1 MNVPAPSFIVHRSSF
16 VSGRPAEMGAKR
28 GLPERSVMRHDSH
41 YVEELTKRSG
51 RHIGTM
57 LPLEFIEANAEQ
69 PRTQL
74 GNIEELAASIREKGV
89 LEPILVRVIGPNRY
103 QIISGERRYRAATL
117 AGLDEIPAIELDVDD
132 KEQLEIALIENI
144 QRKDLTAF
152 EEAEG
157 LYVLQ
162 QKFGYTHEKISQVIG
177 KSRTTV
183 TETLLINDI
192 PDRIRLMCREAGIS
206 NKSVLVQV
214 ARASSEEAME
224 QVVRA
229 FAAGELSREDLRKQT
244 AKPEPKKA
252 GRPKNFTY
260 ALKDKSLPFTLN
272 LAFKKPN
279 VEKGEVIE
287 AVRELLKRLES
298 E

>member
-1 MNVPAPSFIVHRSSF
+1 MA
-16 VSGRPAEMGAKR
+16 MKR
-28 GLPERSVMRHDSH
+28 GLPERPMMRHDSH
-41 YVEELTKRSG
+41 YVDELTKRSG
-51 RHIGTM
+51 RHIGSM
-57 LPLEFIEANAEQ
+57 LPLAAIEPNAEQ

-89 LEPILVRVIGPNRY
+89 LEPILVRALGANRY

-132 KEQLEIALIENI
+132 KEQVEIALIENI

-157 LYVLQ
+157 FFVLQ
-162 QKFGYTHEKISQVIG
+162 QKFGYTHEKIAQVIG
-177 KSRTTV
+177 KSRTTI
-183 TETLLINDI
+183 TETLSINEI
-192 PDRIRLMCREAGIS
+192 PDRIRAMCREAGIS

-214 ARASSEEAME
+214 ARAGSEEAME
-224 QVVRA
+224 QFVRA
-229 FAAGELSREDLRKQT
+229 VAAGELSRDELRKQT
-244 AKPEPKKA
+244 AAKPEPKKA

-260 ALKDKSLPFTLN
+260 TLKDKALPFSLN
-272 LAFKKPN
+272 LAFRKAN
-279 VEKGEVIE
+279 VEKSEVID
-287 AVRELLKRLES
+287 AVRELLRRLEA

>member
-1 MNVPAPSFIVHRSSF
+1 
-16 VSGRPAEMGAKR
+16 
-28 GLPERSVMRHDSH
+28 MRHDSH
-41 YVEELTKRSG
+41 YVDELTKRSG

-57 LPLEFIEANAEQ
+57 LPLELIEPNAEQ

-74 GNIEELAASIREKGV
+74 GNIEELAASVREKGV
-89 LEPILVRVIGPNRY
+89 LEPILVRLIGPNRY
-103 QIISGERRYRAATL
+103 QIIAGERRYRAATL
-117 AGLDEIPAIELDVDD
+117 AGLGEIPAIELDVDE

-183 TETLLINDI
+183 TETLLINEI

-214 ARASSEEAME
+214 ARANSEEAME

-244 AKPEPKKA
+244 AKPEAKKA

-279 VEKGEVIE
+279 VEKTEVIE

-298 E
+298 EE

>member
-1 MNVPAPSFIVHRSSF
+1 M
-16 VSGRPAEMGAKR
+16 AKR

-51 RHIGTM
+51 RHIGSM
-57 LPLEFIEANAEQ
+57 LPLEFIEPNAEQ

-74 GNIEELAASIREKGV
+74 GNIEELAASVREKGV
-89 LEPILVRVIGPNRY
+89 LEPILVRQIGENRF

-132 KEQLEIALIENI
+132 REQLEIALIENI
-144 QRKDLTAF
+144 QRKDLTPF

-157 LYVLQ
+157 FALLQ

-177 KSRTTV
+177 KSRTTI
-183 TETLLINDI
+183 TETLQINEI
-192 PDRIRLMCREAGIS
+192 PDRIRAMCREAGIS
-206 NKSVLVQV
+206 NKSILVQV
-214 ARASSEEAME
+214 ARAGSEQAME
-224 QVVRA
+224 KLVRS
-229 FAAGELSREDLRKQT
+229 FGAGEISRDELRKQT

-252 GRPKNFTY
+252 GRPKNYVY

-272 LAFKKPN
+272 LAFRKPN

-287 AVRELLKRLES
+287 AVRELLRRLEA
-298 E
+298 ER

>member
-1 MNVPAPSFIVHRSSF
+1 M
-16 VSGRPAEMGAKR
+16 AKR
-28 GLPERSVMRHDSH
+28 GLPERHGMRHDSH
-41 YVEELTKRSG
+41 YVDELTRRSG
-51 RHIGTM
+51 RHIGMM
-57 LPLEFIEANAEQ
+57 LPLQFIEPNADQ

-74 GNIEELAASIREKGV
+74 GNIEELAASVREKGV
-89 LEPILVRVIGPNRY
+89 LEPILVRQIGPNRY

-117 AGLDEIPAIELDVDD
+117 AGLEEIPAIELDVDD

-144 QRKDLTAF
+144 QRKDLTPF

-157 LYVLQ
+157 LYILQ
-162 QKFGYTHEKISQVIG
+162 QKFAYTHEKISQVIG
-177 KSRTTV
+177 KSRSTV

-214 ARASSEEAME
+214 ARAGSEEAME

-229 FAAGELSREDLRKQT
+229 YAAGEMSRSDLRKQT

-252 GRPKNFTY
+252 GRPKNYVF
-260 ALKDKSLPFTLN
+260 ALKDKNLPFSLN

-287 AVRELLKRLES
+287 AVRELLRRLEA
-298 E
+298 EN

>member
-1 MNVPAPSFIVHRSSF
+1 
-16 VSGRPAEMGAKR
+16 
-28 GLPERSVMRHDSH
+28 MRHDSH

-51 RHIGTM
+51 RHIGSM
-57 LPLEFIEANAEQ
+57 IPLALIEPNAEQ

-74 GNIEELAASIREKGV
+74 GNIEELAASVREKGV
-89 LEPILVRVIGPNRY
+89 LEPILVRQIGPNKY

-144 QRKDLTAF
+144 QRKDLTPF

-157 LYVLQ
+157 LYILQ
-162 QKFGYTHEKISQVIG
+162 QKFGYTHERISQVIG

-192 PDRIRLMCREAGIS
+192 PDRIRAMCREAGIS

-214 ARASSEEAME
+214 ARAGSEEAME
-224 QVVRA
+224 QVVRK
-229 FAAGELSREDLRKQT
+229 FAAGEMSREDLRKQT
-244 AKPEPKKA
+244 AAKAEPKKS
-252 GRPKNFTY
+252 GRPKNYVF
-260 ALKDKSLPFTLN
+260 ALKDKALPFTLN
-272 LAFKKPN
+272 LSFKKPN
-279 VEKGEVIE
+279 VEKREVVE
-287 AVRELLKRLES
+287 AVRELLRRLES
-298 E
+298 ES

>member
-1 MNVPAPSFIVHRSSF
+1 MT
-16 VSGRPAEMGAKR
+16 KR
-28 GLPERSVMRHDSH
+28 GLPQRSVMRADSH
-41 YVEELTKRSG
+41 YVEELTRRSG
-51 RHIGTM
+51 RHIGSM
-57 LPLEFIEANAEQ
+57 LPLQFIEPNAGQ

-74 GNIEELAASIREKGV
+74 GNIEELAASVREKGV
-89 LEPILVRVIGPNRY
+89 LEPILVRNIGPNRY

-132 KEQLEIALIENI
+132 REQLEIALIENI
-144 QRKDLTAF
+144 QRKDLTPF

-157 LYVLQ
+157 LYILQ

-192 PDRIRLMCREAGIS
+192 PDRIRAMCREAGIS
-206 NKSVLVQV
+206 SKSVLVQV
-214 ARASSEEAME
+214 ARAGSEEAME

-229 FAAGELSREDLRKQT
+229 QAAGELSREELRRQT
-244 AKPEPKKA
+244 ATKPEPKKA
-252 GRPKNFTY
+252 GRPKNYVF
-260 ALKDKSLPFTLN
+260 ALKDKSLPFSLN

-279 VEKGEVIE
+279 VEKSEVIE
-287 AVRELLKRLES
+287 AVRELLRRLES
-298 E
+298 DA

>member
-1 MNVPAPSFIVHRSSF
+1 M
-16 VSGRPAEMGAKR
+16 AKR

-51 RHIGTM
+51 RHIGTK
-57 LPLEFIEANAEQ
+57 LPLEFIEPNAEQ

-74 GNIEELAASIREKGV
+74 GNIEELAASVREKGV
-89 LEPILVRVIGPNRY
+89 IEPILVRVIGPNRY
-103 QIISGERRYRAATL
+103 QIIAGERRYRAATL
-117 AGLDEIPAIELDVDD
+117 AGLDEIPAIELDVDE

-214 ARASSEEAME
+214 ARAGSEEAME

-229 FAAGELSREDLRKQT
+229 FAAGEMSREDLRKKT
-244 AKPEPKKA
+244 AAKPEPKKA

-272 LAFKKPN
+272 LAFRKPN
-279 VEKGEVIE
+279 VDKTEVIE

-298 E
+298 EG

>member
-1 MNVPAPSFIVHRSSF
+1 M
-16 VSGRPAEMGAKR
+16 AKR

-57 LPLEFIEANAEQ
+57 LPLEFIEPNAEQ

-74 GNIEELAASIREKGV
+74 GNIEELAASVREKGV
-89 LEPILVRVIGPNRY
+89 IEPILVRVIGPNRY
-103 QIISGERRYRAATL
+103 QIIAGERRYRAATL
-117 AGLDEIPAIELDVDD
+117 AGLDEIPAIELDVDE

-214 ARASSEEAME
+214 ARAGSEEAME

-229 FAAGELSREDLRKQT
+229 FAAGEMSREDLRKKT
-244 AKPEPKKA
+244 AARPEPKKA
-252 GRPKNFTY
+252 GRPRNFTY

-279 VEKGEVIE
+279 VDKTEVIE

-298 E
+298 EG

>member
-1 MNVPAPSFIVHRSSF
+1 MA
-16 VSGRPAEMGAKR
+16 MKR
-28 GLPERSVMRHDSH
+28 GLPERPMMRADSH
-41 YVEELTKRSG
+41 YVEELTRRSG
-51 RHIGTM
+51 RHIGSM
-57 LPLEFIEANAEQ
+57 LPLTLIEPNAEQ
-69 PRTQL
+69 PRTNL

-89 LEPILVRVIGPNRY
+89 LEPILVRTLGTNRY
-103 QIISGERRYRAATL
+103 QIISGERRFRAASL

-157 LYVLQ
+157 FAALQ

-177 KSRTTV
+177 KSRTTI
-183 TETLLINDI
+183 TETLSINEI
-192 PDRIRLMCREAGIS
+192 PDRVRVMCREAGIS
-206 NKSVLVQV
+206 NKSVLVQI
-214 ARASSEEAME
+214 ARAGSEEAME

-229 FAAGELSREDLRKQT
+229 YAAGELTRDDVRRQT
-244 AKPEPKKA
+244 ASKPDPKKA
-252 GRPKNFTY
+252 GRPKNFVFEV
-260 ALKDKSLPFTLN
+260 KDKALPFSLN

-279 VEKGEVIE
+279 VDKSEVID
-287 AVRELLKRLES
+287 ALREMLRRLEA

>member
-1 MNVPAPSFIVHRSSF
+1 
-16 VSGRPAEMGAKR
+16 MGKR

-57 LPLEFIEANAEQ
+57 LPLEFIEPNAEQ

-74 GNIEELAASIREKGV
+74 GNIEELAASVREKGV
-89 LEPILVRVIGPNRY
+89 LEPILVRVVGPNRY
-103 QIISGERRYRAATL
+103 QIIAGERRYRAASL
-117 AGLDEIPAIELDVDD
+117 AGLDEIPAIELDVDE

-157 LYVLQ
+157 LSVLQ

-229 FAAGELSREDLRKQT
+229 FAAGELSREDLRRKT
-244 AKPEPKKA
+244 AKPEAKKA

-272 LAFKKPN
+272 LAFRKPN
-279 VEKGEVIE
+279 VEKTEVIE

-298 E
+298 EQ

>member
-1 MNVPAPSFIVHRSSF
+1 M
-16 VSGRPAEMGAKR
+16 AKR
-28 GLPERSVMRHDSH
+28 GLPERSGMRHDSH
-41 YVEELTKRSG
+41 YVEELTRRSG
-51 RHIGTM
+51 RHIGSM
-57 LPLEFIEANAEQ
+57 LPLDLIEPNAEQ

-89 LEPILVRVIGPNRY
+89 LEPILVRQIAPNRY

-144 QRKDLTAF
+144 QRKDLTPF

-157 LYVLQ
+157 FALLQ

-177 KSRTTV
+177 KSRTTI

-192 PDRIRLMCREAGIS
+192 PDRIRAMCREAGIS

-224 QVVRA
+224 KLVRS
-229 FAAGELSREDLRKQT
+229 FGAGELSREDLRKQT
-244 AKPEPKKA
+244 ATKPEPKKA
-252 GRPKNFTY
+252 GRPKNYVF
-260 ALKDKSLPFTLN
+260 ALKDKALPFTLN

-279 VEKGEVIE
+279 VEKREVID
-287 AVRELLKRLES
+287 AVRELLRRLEN
-298 E
+298 ER